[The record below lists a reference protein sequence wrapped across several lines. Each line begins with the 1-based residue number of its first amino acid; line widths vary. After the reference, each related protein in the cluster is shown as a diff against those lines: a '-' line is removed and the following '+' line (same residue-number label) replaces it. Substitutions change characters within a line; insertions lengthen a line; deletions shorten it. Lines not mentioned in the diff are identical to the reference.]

1 MILPIMKVAYISVL
15 ILSIALNISFL
26 FNHRDLSANIVAQRQ
41 LSLGLMEQN
50 LHALASILNNKT
62 ADSLVRKAYE
72 RRFIGIGF
80 VYWAHAVNASQI
92 AASPTFEA
100 AFRVHLELV
109 QGDMKQY
116 LADPLIVDGWIHRG
130 LADAVRAAWNCA
142 VVPDEIIRD
151 EKSYASSKDAFSKW
165 VLRLCSV
172 PK

>member
-1 MILPIMKVAYISVL
+1 MKVAYISIL

-26 FNHRDLSANIVAQRQ
+26 FKHRYFSANIVAQRQ

-50 LHALASILNNKT
+50 LHALASILNNKA
-62 ADSLVRKAYE
+62 ADSLKRKAYE
-72 RRFIGIGF
+72 RRLIGIGF
-80 VYWAHAVNASQI
+80 IYWAHVVNASQI

-116 LADPLIVDGWIHRG
+116 LADPLIVDGWTNRS

-151 EKSYASSKDAFSKW
+151 EKSYTSSIEAFNKW
-165 VLRLCSV
+165 VLRLRSL